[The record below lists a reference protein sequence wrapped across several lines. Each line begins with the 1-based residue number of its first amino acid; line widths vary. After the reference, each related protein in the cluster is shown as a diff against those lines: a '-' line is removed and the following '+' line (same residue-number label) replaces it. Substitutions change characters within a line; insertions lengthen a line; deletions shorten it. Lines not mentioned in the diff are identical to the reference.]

1 MVRPPPESNRTDTL
15 FPYTT
20 LCRADGLSCSSCRPS
35 AHFTHLCSDEQFRRL
50 GLVGAESIDRRQV
63 VRHVIP
69 QEDRGTLPFD
79 IAEVGPMPGIADHRG
94 ELSREA
100 ARHLWRVDQPLQLER
115 LQPAEA
121 VADDNAAPGCGPD
134 VATAALPG
142 RAGGDQCGTLRY
154 RRTDRRRLGEAGE
167 RR

>member
-1 MVRPPPESNRTDTL
+1 MSFFFLMILLSPRFTRTDTL

-20 LCRADGLSCSSCRPS
+20 LFR
-35 AHFTHLCSDEQFRRL
+35 SDEQFRRL

-100 ARHLWRVDQPLQLER
+100 ARHLRRVDQPLQFTR
-115 LQPAEA
+115 LLPHQA
-121 VADDNAAPGCGPD
+121 VASANAHAFA
-134 VATAALPG
+134 VA
-142 RAGGDQCGTLRY
+142 
-154 RRTDRRRLGEAGE
+154 
-167 RR
+167 

>member
-1 MVRPPPESNRTDTL
+1 MSFFFLMILLSPRFTRTDTL

-20 LCRADGLSCSSCRPS
+20 LFR
-35 AHFTHLCSDEQFRRL
+35 SDEQFRRL
-50 GLVGAESIDRRQV
+50 GLVGAESIDRRHV

-121 VADDNAAPGCGPD
+121 VDDDTDAPWCGAD
-134 VATAALPG
+134 VATAAVP
-142 RAGGDQCGTLRY
+142 GGDTEDQCLT
-154 RRTDRRRLGEAGE
+154 RR
-167 RR
+167 